1 MTHIICRLTAKNRD
15 QPQNPTLSNRVWAT
29 FTFLYSAHTGNSIPD
44 MTFTVGFRREGKF
57 TDETLEWSFSIM
69 RPEVSVQGAAVGA
82 GVGALATLV
91 GRRADM
97 NQ

>member
-1 MTHIICRLTAKNRD
+1 
-15 QPQNPTLSNRVWAT
+15 
-29 FTFLYSAHTGNSIPD
+29 